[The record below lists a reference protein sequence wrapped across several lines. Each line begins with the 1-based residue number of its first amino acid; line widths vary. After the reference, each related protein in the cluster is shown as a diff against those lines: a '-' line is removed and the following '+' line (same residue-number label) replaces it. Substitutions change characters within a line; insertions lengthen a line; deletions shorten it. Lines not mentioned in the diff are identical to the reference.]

1 MLYNT
6 PVQALIAITG
16 ISAGWVTLGVLSV
29 GAVVLAHLH
38 ARVAG
43 RAVWFPAARFL
54 VPSASERKWPRRLRE
69 FLLLL
74 TRCVCIYLLAMVFD
88 RPSVTSESLPE
99 WLAPALPEASE
110 DASGNKPVALVV
122 VLDVSDSMRT
132 LEDGRTRFERAVD
145 ATRALVEQ
153 AESKGQPVA
162 IIIAGHTARPLSPRP
177 TDRYDE
183 LRAALGE
190 LEPTREHA
198 NLDAALASVERL
210 TTGAGLQ
217 SVDVRVVTDGQSS
230 AWSRVPTRLDRG
242 HALQL
247 VMVARDGL
255 PLGVHPVAI
264 ASDRQRLDAGE
275 RVRFSAT
282 LRNTGRV
289 SVTSPVRWTILQ
301 GGQVVNETQASAVV
315 EPGSLAEVGFEAE
328 LVEPGVYA
336 IALDVPGTERSAAHS
351 IVVVRPD
358 ARIGILAREPEVA
371 QVAMAAAD
379 PFGRDRAVWIDPAS
393 PEASAQIASLDLA
406 ILVGAGLVPERVTD
420 ALVSHVLASGCG
432 LVHFVDSE
440 GAIATGNALAERFG
454 SLYPVELEGRYV
466 ERSAADPGYAGTVA
480 LEDPPAPL
488 PDDALTAGWFDL
500 QVRRHAPA
508 IATDEE
514 SVAIALEDGSPLLVV
529 ARRTSPVVATVL
541 TGIDSDSS
549 DLWREPELP
558 ILIDAML
565 RATQASSGGS
575 DPDIRNAVGDI
586 GDRVRSVGL
595 RSTGPIVGPV
605 REPGVYV
612 ATEDGASA
620 SGEAFLAAMSV
631 NPAEY
636 DPATADL
643 EQIVASRRVGAT
655 SSAVVSSDD
664 LIERRMQQV
673 EIWPLLLAGAVLLLV
688 IECGLLVMGR
698 ARANAVGGTP

>member
-1 MLYNT
+1 MYNI

-16 ISAGWVTLGVLSV
+16 ISAGWVALGVLGV
-29 GAVVLAHLH
+29 GAVVIAHLH

-69 FLLLL
+69 LLLLL
-74 TRCVCIYLLAMVFD
+74 TRCACIYLLAMVFD
-88 RPSVTSESLPE
+88 RPSVPSDSLPE

-110 DASGNKPVALVV
+110 DTSGATAGALVV

-132 LEDGRTRFERAVD
+132 LEDGRTRFERAID
-145 ATRALVEQ
+145 ATRALIEQ

-162 IIIAGHTARPLSPRP
+162 IIVAGHTARPLGPRP
-177 TDRYDE
+177 SDRYDE
-183 LRAALGE
+183 LRAALSE
-190 LEPTREHA
+190 LEATREHA

-210 TTGAGLQ
+210 TTGAGLG

-242 HALQL
+242 HSLQL

-255 PLGVHPVAI
+255 PVGVHPVAV
-264 ASDRQRLDAGE
+264 ASDRQRLDAGD
-275 RVRFSAT
+275 RVRFSGT
-282 LRNTGRV
+282 LRNTGRA
-289 SVTSPVRWTILQ
+289 SATSPVRWTILR
-301 GGQVVNETQASAVV
+301 GGEVMGETQASAIV
-315 EPGSLAEVGFEAE
+315 EPGSLAEVGFEAD
-328 LVEPGVYA
+328 LAEPGVYA

-358 ARIGILAREPEVA
+358 ARIGVIAREPEIA

-379 PFGRDRAVWIDPAS
+379 PFGRDRVVWIDPAS
-393 PEASAQIASLDLA
+393 SEALAEIGSLDLA
-406 ILVGAGLVPERVTD
+406 VVVGAGLVSDRVID
-420 ALVSHVLASGCG
+420 AMVSHVLASGCG
-432 LVHFVDSE
+432 LVHFVDSD
-440 GAIATGNALAERFG
+440 GAIATGSALADRLG
-454 SLYPVELEGRYV
+454 SLYPIELEGRFV
-466 ERSAADPGYAGTVA
+466 DRSAVDPGYAGTVA
-480 LEDPPAPL
+480 LDDPPTPL
-488 PDDALTAGWFDL
+488 PDDALTPGWFDL

-508 IATDEE
+508 TAADEE

-529 ARRTSPVVATVL
+529 ARRTSPVVAAVL
-541 TGIDSDSS
+541 TGIDAESS

-595 RSTGPIVGPV
+595 RSSGPIAGPV
-605 REPGVYV
+605 REPGVYA
-612 ATEDGASA
+612 ATEEQASD
-620 SGEAFLAAMSV
+620 EVFVAAMSV

-643 EQIVASRRVGAT
+643 EQIVASRRIGAT
-655 SSAVVSSDD
+655 SNAVVSSDD
-664 LIERRMQQV
+664 LIARRMQQV

-698 ARANAVGGTP
+698 ARASAVGGGP